1 MNLFFP
7 LKKGMSHQQ
16 WRQKVQTTPHTQN
29 KTEKNKNKKE
39 REREREKKSWERE
52 TPDI

>member
-16 WRQKVQTTPHTQN
+16 WRQKVQTTPHPQN

-39 REREREKKSWERE
+39 RERHQIFKP
-52 TPDI
+52 TGF